1 MGTAVLSAMTMAVSS
16 SIARQIALRHAE
28 ADGNEIDLEE
38 RKKLRNPIKR
48 VKEYIQHEK
57 QYADWKKTVE
67 AKVCDDA
74 YEIKKIL
81 KGVVGIRECYYIAA
95 CNIDR
100 ESADITLAKLNK
112 SCLHKNNYFEG
123 DDWNWYLAADEFLD
137 EFSQLVFRKYGT
149 CYWGKLKE
157 LVAYKN
163 DKLVE
168 WGNGGN

>member
-1 MGTAVLSAMTMAVSS
+1 MGVAILGAMAMNVASHN
-16 SIARQIALRHAE
+16 ARMIALRH
-28 ADGNEIDLEE
+28 NEE
-38 RKKLRNPIKR
+38 KKEKTSNPIKKA
-48 VKEYIQHEK
+48 KEYVEHSK
-57 QYADWKKTVE
+57 QFADWKKTVE

-123 DDWNWYLAADEFLD
+123 DDWEWYLAAGEFLD

-149 CYWGKLKE
+149 CYWEKLKE
-157 LVAYKN
+157 SNFYKN
-163 DKLVE
+163 DKLVDWE
-168 WGNGGN
+168 NGGD